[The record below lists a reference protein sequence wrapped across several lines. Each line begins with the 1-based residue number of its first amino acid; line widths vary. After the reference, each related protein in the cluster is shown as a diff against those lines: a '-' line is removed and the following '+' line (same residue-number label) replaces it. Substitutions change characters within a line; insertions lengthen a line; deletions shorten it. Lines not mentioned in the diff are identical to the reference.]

1 METFMPNYNSNQ
13 NTTLKEKLA
22 NFVSAVTNPPFVA
35 IPVFLVINYTLLSG
49 GNWLWFS
56 AISIF
61 FVSLLPIITSYLW
74 IKRKNLEVDMPKRQ
88 DRIYPLLLVIL
99 SYIIGVLVLYNLGA
113 PQLTTVLMICYL
125 SNTVVVLLFSLFW
138 KISIHAM
145 GIAGPATAIIYLFGW
160 PGLLFSLLVPFVIWS
175 RLYLKRH
182 TPAQL
187 ITGTFMGYFLTAT
200 QIYLLIG
207 F

>member
-1 METFMPNYNSNQ
+1 MS
-13 NTTLKEKLA
+13 
-22 NFVSAVTNPPFVA
+22 SA
-35 IPVFLVINYTLLSG
+35 Y
-49 GNWLWFS
+49 
-56 AISIF
+56 IF
-61 FVSLLPIITSYLW
+61 FISLMPIITSFLW
-74 IKRKNLEVDMPKRQ
+74 IKKKNLEADMPRRQ

-99 SYIIGVLVLYNLGA
+99 AYIIGVVVLYNMGA

-125 SNTVVVLLFSLFW
+125 TNTIVVLLFSMFW

-160 PGLLFSLLVPFVIWS
+160 KGLLFSLLVPPVIWS
-175 RLYLKRH
+175 RFYLKRH

-187 ITGTFMGYFLTAT
+187 ITGTVLGYFLTAA

>member
-1 METFMPNYNSNQ
+1 MPFLNKPPLAS
-13 NTTLKEKLA
+13 EKFA
-22 NFVSAVTNPPFVA
+22 NFISTVTNPPFVA
-35 IPVFLVINYTLLSG
+35 IPVFLVINYTLLYG
-49 GNWLWFS
+49 RDWLWFS
-56 AISIF
+56 AVSIF
-61 FVSLLPIITSYLW
+61 FVSILPIITSFLW
-74 IKRKNLEVDMPKRQ
+74 IMRNELEVDMPRRE

-99 SYIIGVLVLYNLGA
+99 SYMVGVVVLYTLGA

-125 SNTVVVLLFSLFW
+125 NNTIVVLLFSLFW

-160 PGLLFSLLVPFVIWS
+160 PGLIFSLLVPLVIWS

-182 TPAQL
+182 TPSQL
-187 ITGTFMGYFLTAT
+187 IMGTFLGYLLTT
-200 QIYLLIG
+200 LQIYLLIG

>member
-1 METFMPNYNSNQ
+1 MSINEQIKKTS
-13 NTTLKEKLA
+13 LKE
-22 NFVSAVTNPPFVA
+22 NFAHFISAITNPPFVA
-35 IPVFLVINYTLLSG
+35 IPVFLIINYTLLQD

-56 AISIF
+56 AVSIF
-61 FVSLLPIITSYLW
+61 FVSLLPIITSLSW
-74 IKRKNLEVDMPKRQ
+74 VKKKNLEVDMPRRE

-99 SYIIGVLVLYNLGA
+99 SYIMGVLVLYTLGA
-113 PQLTTVLMICYL
+113 PPLTTVLMICYL
-125 SNTVVVLLFSLFW
+125 TNTIVVLLFSLFW

-160 PGLLFSLLVPFVIWS
+160 PGLLFSLLVPLVIWS

-187 ITGTFMGYFLTAT
+187 ITGTFLGYSLTAT
-200 QIYLLIG
+200 QIYLLLGI
-207 F
+207 

>member
-1 METFMPNYNSNQ
+1 M
-13 NTTLKEKLA
+13 KLFKHDASSQENFA
-22 NFVSAVTNPPFVA
+22 NLISWITNPPFLA
-35 IPVFLVINYTLLSG
+35 IPVFIIINYILLYN

-56 AISIF
+56 GVSIF
-61 FVSLLPIITSYLW
+61 FVSILPIITSFVW
-74 IKRKNLEVDMPKRQ
+74 IKKKNLEADMPRRE

-99 SYIIGVLVLYNLGA
+99 SYVIGVLVLYTLGA

-125 SNTVVVLLFSLFW
+125 NNTLTLFFISLYW

-145 GIAGPATAIIYLFGW
+145 GTAGPATAIIYLFGW
-160 PGLLFSLLVPFVIWS
+160 PGVIFSLLVPLVIWS
-175 RLYLKRH
+175 RLHLNRH
-182 TPAQL
+182 TPTQL
-187 ITGTFMGYFLTAT
+187 IMGTILGYLLTAL

>member
-1 METFMPNYNSNQ
+1 MPFLNKP
-13 NTTLKEKLA
+13 TLASEKFA
-22 NFVSAVTNPPFVA
+22 DFISTVTNPPFVA
-35 IPVFLVINYTLLSG
+35 IPVFLVINYTLLYG
-49 GNWLWFS
+49 GDWLWFS
-56 AISIF
+56 VVSIF
-61 FVSLLPIITSYLW
+61 FVSILPIITSFLW
-74 IKRKNLEVDMPKRQ
+74 IMRNELEVDMPRRE

-99 SYIIGVLVLYNLGA
+99 SYVLGVVVLYTLGA

-125 SNTVVVLLFSLFW
+125 NNTIVVLLFSLFW

-160 PGLLFSLLVPFVIWS
+160 PGLIFSLLVPLVIWS

-182 TPAQL
+182 TPSQL
-187 ITGTFMGYFLTAT
+187 IMGTFLGYLLTT
-200 QIYLLIG
+200 LQIYLLIG

>member
-1 METFMPNYNSNQ
+1 MFPSNQ
-13 NTTLKEKLA
+13 QQQSQFKFTLA
-22 NFVSAVTNPPFVA
+22 NFTSTITNPPLIA
-35 IPVFLVINYTLLSG
+35 IPVFLVINYVMLSG
-49 GNWLWFS
+49 GNWLLFS
-56 AISIF
+56 AVSIF
-61 FVSLLPIITSYLW
+61 FVSILPIITSFLW
-74 IKRKNLEVDMPKRQ
+74 IKRKNLEADMPRRQ

-99 SYIIGVLVLYNLGA
+99 SYVVGVVVLYTMGA

-125 SNTVVVLLFSLFW
+125 FNTIVVLVFSLYW

-160 PGLLFSLLVPFVIWS
+160 PGLIFSLLVPIVLWS

-187 ITGTFMGYFLTAT
+187 ISGTFLGYFLTAT

>member
-1 METFMPNYNSNQ
+1 MPNYNTNQ
-13 NTTLKEKLA
+13 NTTLKENLA

-35 IPVFLVINYTLLSG
+35 IPVFLIINYTLLSG

-74 IKRKNLEVDMPKRQ
+74 IKRKNLEVDMPRRQ

-160 PGLLFSLLVPFVIWS
+160 PGLLFSLLVPLVIWS